1 MFRYWKYVLK
11 EKLTEFAQ
19 LLDMTCE
26 KIRKAVKNAQVLG
39 FRNWENRIAINYYGK
54 DFPWLLLCTIQDL
67 LIIHQEATLPNS
79 ILPLQFFLFLS
90 MSDFIMPMFK
100 TFK

>member
-26 KIRKAVKNAQVLG
+26 KIRESSKECASFGFQKLG
-39 FRNWENRIAINYYGK
+39 E
-54 DFPWLLLCTIQDL
+54 
-67 LIIHQEATLPNS
+67 
-79 ILPLQFFLFLS
+79 
-90 MSDFIMPMFK
+90 
-100 TFK
+100 